1 MKYPAKRSRVVKLA
15 ETREIEVEAKL
26 DGRIEITIGDPK
38 CCSQCLEPI
47 TTRRVK
53 ETPEGLVHASC
64 ANEGAW

>member
-15 ETREIEVEAKL
+15 ETREIEVELKH
-26 DGRIEITIGDPK
+26 DGRFEITIGDPK
-38 CCSQCLEPI
+38 RCARCPEPI

-53 ETPEGLVHASC
+53 DTPEGLVHASC